1 MSTTTP
7 LQPAERRRPGAA
19 RIDRPELTERV
30 GEILNRRPAVG
41 LAVGLVRDGRLE
53 FFHGHGVADIAS
65 STPITEDTV
74 FRIGS
79 LTKTFTAIAVM
90 QLWEEGLVD
99 LDAPACDYLRAFRLV
114 PAGPGFRPATLR
126 HLLTHTAGVPE
137 VLRVSDLLHPDWGAF
152 GSRPAIPSV
161 KVGDPLLSLADYY
174 RDGLPIVVEP
184 GSATAYSN
192 HGFATLGQIVED
204 VSGASLDGYLREHI
218 FEPLGM
224 TDTDLIRTG
233 RVESRLA
240 TGYDLGPS
248 GAQPVIDREWVGLG
262 GGGVYASSRDMA
274 RYVAA
279 LVGGGANEHGSILRP
294 ATLATMFEAH
304 YRPDPRLPGM
314 GLAFFRSESG
324 GHRLVGHDGIL
335 PGFTS
340 SLLVAPDDGIG
351 LIAFTNGSSGAMAW
365 MPIELERLLRHLL
378 DVPDEATRTDVPHH
392 PEIWSEICGRY
403 RLPDRISDLRGRV
416 AMGAGLDV
424 FVGGGRLMARI
435 LTPVPAL
442 YRGVPLQPDDESD
455 PYLFRADLS
464 PFGMP
469 TVRIAFDHEAGVGTT
484 ALHTDLQSLSFYK
497 RRTTGGP
504 GLWAAGALGAVAVAT
519 VARAARRRRRGL
531 QGVSP

>member
-1 MSTTTP
+1 MSTIAP
-7 LQPAERRRPGAA
+7 LRPAERRRRIAP
-19 RIDRPELTERV
+19 RIDRLELARRV

-41 LAVGLVRDGRLE
+41 LAIGAIRAGRLE
-53 FFHGHGVADIAS
+53 FFHGHGVADVAS
-65 STPITEDTV
+65 NTPITEDTV

-90 QLWEEGLVD
+90 QLWEQGLVD
-99 LDAPACDYLRAFRLV
+99 LDAPASDYLRAFRLV
-114 PAGPGFRPATLR
+114 PAKPGFRPVTLR
-126 HLLTHTAGVPE
+126 HLLTHTAGIPE
-137 VLRVSDLLHPDWGAF
+137 VIRVADLLHPGWGAF
-152 GSRPAIPSV
+152 GSRPAIHSV
-161 KVGDPLLSLADYY
+161 KLGDPLPSLADYY
-174 RDGLPIVVEP
+174 RGGLRSVVEP
-184 GSATAYSN
+184 GTAIAYSN

-204 VSGASLDGYLREHI
+204 VGGRPLDRYLREHI

-233 RVESRLA
+233 RVESRVA

-248 GAQPVIDREWVGLG
+248 GAQPVVDREWVGLG
-262 GGGVYASSRDMA
+262 GGGIYSSSRDMA

-314 GLAFFRSESG
+314 GLAFFRSETG

-340 SLLVAPDDGIG
+340 SLLVAPDEGIG
-351 LIAFTNGSSGAMAW
+351 LIAFTNGSPGAMAW

-378 DVPDEATRTDVPHH
+378 DVPDETMRTDVPHH

-442 YRGVPLQPDDESD
+442 YRGIPLHPDDESD
-455 PYLFRADLS
+455 PYLFRVDLS

-469 TVRIAFDHEAGVGTT
+469 TVRIAFVHEAGAGTT
-484 ALHTDLQSLSFYK
+484 AVHTDLQSLSLY
-497 RRTTGGP
+497 RRRATGRP
-504 GLWAAGALGAVAVAT
+504 GLWAAGALGAAAVAT
-519 VARAARRRRRGL
+519 AATVARRRRREV

>member
-7 LQPAERRRPGAA
+7 LRPAERQRRVAA

-53 FFHGHGVADIAS
+53 GFEGRGVADVTSKAS
-65 STPITEDTV
+65 ITEETV

-79 LTKTFTAIAVM
+79 ITKTFTAVAVM
-90 QLWEEGLVD
+90 QLWEQGLLD
-99 LDAPACDYLRAFRLV
+99 LDAPANDYLRAYRLV
-114 PAGPGFRPATLR
+114 PANAASRPATAR
-126 HLLTHTAGVPE
+126 HLLTHTAGIPE
-137 VLRVSDLLHPDWGAF
+137 VIHIADLLHPGWGSF
-152 GSRPAIPSV
+152 GSRPAIHSV
-161 KVGDPLLSLADYY
+161 KVGDPLPPLAEYY
-174 RDGLPIVVEP
+174 RGGLRSVVEP
-184 GSATAYSN
+184 GTAFAYSG

-204 VSGASLDGYLREHI
+204 VSGAPLDGYLREHI

-248 GAQPVIDREWVGLG
+248 GARPVIDREWVGLG
-262 GGGVYASSRDMA
+262 GGGIYSSCRDMA

-279 LVGGGANEHGSILRP
+279 LVGGGANEHGSILGP
-294 ATLATMFEAH
+294 KTLATMFEAH

-340 SLLVAPDDGIG
+340 SLLVAPDDGLG
-351 LIAFTNGSSGAMAW
+351 LIAFTNGSPGAMAW

-378 DVPDEATRTDVPHH
+378 DVPDETIRTDVPHH

-403 RLPDRISDLRGRV
+403 RLPERIADLRGRV
-416 AMGAGLDV
+416 AMGAGLEV

-442 YRGVPLQPDDESD
+442 YRGVPLHPDDEAD
-455 PYLFRADLS
+455 PYLFRVDLS
-464 PFGMP
+464 PLGMP
-469 TVRIAFDHEAGVGTT
+469 TVRLAFDHEAGVGTT
-484 ALHTDLQSLSFYK
+484 AVHTDLQSLSLYK
-497 RRTTGGP
+497 VGATKGP
-504 GLWAAGALGAVAVAT
+504 GLWAVGALGAVAVAT
-519 VARAARRRRRGL
+519 AVTAARRRPKDSR
-531 QGVSP
+531 GVSS